1 MFVILRKRTLVLL
14 FSSILFLGFSWGAYN
29 YAAHPNMQNWK
40 DQNLVITDVK
50 TNQKV
55 VSLTFDDGPDPK
67 NTPAVLDVLKKHH
80 TPATFFLVGNRAETN
95 PALVKRIAGEGHEIG
110 NHSMSHADYNKKEIE
125 FIHNDIKQC
134 NDVIHKICGQRPE
147 LYRPP
152 GGYLS
157 YDLVAL
163 TQKEKLKIAYWTYQ
177 QDSKDWK
184 PGRKPS
190 QIADHIVKHIKPGQI
205 IILHDGS
212 SNGLATAK
220 ALDILIPELKDRE
233 YKFITMRDLIRMGNK
248 E

>member
-1 MFVILRKRTLVLL
+1 MFIILRKRTIGL
-14 FSSILFLGFSWGAYN
+14 FLSSILFLGFSLGAYN

-40 DQNLVITDVK
+40 DQKLVITDVK
-50 TNQKV
+50 TKQKV

-80 TPATFFLVGNRAETN
+80 TAATFFLVGSRAETN
-95 PALVKRIAGEGHEIG
+95 PALVKRMASEGHEIG
-110 NHSMSHADYNKKEIE
+110 NHSMSHADYNGKNIE
-125 FIHNDIKQC
+125 FIRNDIKQC
-134 NDVIHKICGQRPE
+134 NDVIYKICKQRPE

-184 PGRKPS
+184 SGTKSS
-190 QIADHIVKHIKPGQI
+190 QIASHIVKNIKPGQI

-212 SNGLATAK
+212 SNGMESAK
-220 ALDILIPELKDRE
+220 ALDILIPELKRQE
-233 YKFITMRDLIRMGNK
+233 YKFVTMGQLIRMGNK
-248 E
+248 

>member
-1 MFVILRKRTLVLL
+1 MFIILRKKTIGL
-14 FSSILFLGFSWGAYN
+14 FLSSILFLGFSWGAYN

-40 DQNLVITDVK
+40 EQKIVITDVK
-50 TNQKV
+50 TKQKV

-67 NTPAVLDVLKKHH
+67 NTPVVLDVLKKHH
-80 TPATFFLVGNRAETN
+80 TSATFFLVGSRAEDN
-95 PALVKRIAGEGHEIG
+95 PALVKRIVDEGHEIG
-110 NHSMSHADYNKKEIE
+110 NHSMSHTDYNGKNIE
-125 FIHNDIKQC
+125 FIRNDIKQC
-134 NDVIHKICGQRPE
+134 NDVIYKICKQRPE

-163 TQKEKLKIAYWTYQ
+163 TQKEKIKIAYWTYQ

-184 PGRKPS
+184 SGMKS
-190 QIADHIVKHIKPGQI
+190 AQIASHIIKNIKPGQI

-212 SNGLATAK
+212 SNGLESAK
-220 ALDILIPELKDRE
+220 ALDILIPELNRLG
-233 YKFITMRDLIRMGNK
+233 YKFMSMGELIKLGNK